1 MKEDAFQI
9 LETRTMD
16 RFEAMSVLLQVAE
29 TGSISAASRKLR
41 TPLATVSRKV
51 AELEQHLN
59 TRLLMRS
66 NRSVTLTP
74 AGRAFVAA
82 SRRILTDLADA
93 ERVASGETKMM
104 KGELTLSA
112 PIALGRFYLL
122 PVVVDFIKEHPN
134 IDVRMM
140 LVDRRVNMIEEH
152 VDIGLR
158 VGDLN
163 DYSLV
168 ARKVGT
174 VRRVVCASPAYLARR
189 GVPKTP
195 EDLKDHD
202 CVTFENTL
210 SSEHWIFR
218 IGKTER
224 SFPIHSRLV
233 VSTAEAAT
241 DAAVAGLGLTRMLDY
256 QIDALRRKGALQ
268 LVLESFRAP
277 HKSVHL
283 IYEAGPHLPLKVRT
297 FVDFAAPRLKKRMNA
312 LGDR

>member
-1 MKEDAFQI
+1 
-9 LETRTMD
+9 
-16 RFEAMSVLLQVAE
+16 
-29 TGSISAASRKLR
+29 
-41 TPLATVSRKV
+41 
-51 AELEQHLN
+51 
-59 TRLLMRS
+59 
-66 NRSVTLTP
+66 
-74 AGRAFVAA
+74 
-82 SRRILTDLADA
+82 
-93 ERVASGETKMM
+93 M

-256 QIDALRRKGALQ
+256 QIDALRRNGALQ

-277 HKSVHL
+277 PKSVHL

-297 FVDFAAPRLKKRMNA
+297 FLDFAAPRLKKKMAA
-312 LGDR
+312 LGD